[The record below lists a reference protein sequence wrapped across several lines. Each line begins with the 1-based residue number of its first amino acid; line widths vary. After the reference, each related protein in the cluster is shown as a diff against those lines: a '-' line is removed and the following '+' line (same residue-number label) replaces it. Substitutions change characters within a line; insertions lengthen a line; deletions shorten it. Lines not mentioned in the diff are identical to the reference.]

1 MCPELCGTKDLL
13 KQQHGHNNKY
23 NHGGDCEPCCVPKFR
38 SAAGESWWVSFM
50 SVDTPN
56 WMVEYGWILRIAGDF
71 QSQCFPTCVFQTT
84 KTGSILSEVVASR
97 PRKVDLHCRA
107 FPTCNLQV
115 SSRGLWRT
123 WTHLSGGSQD
133 CDHNDAGAGW
143 WFGTS
148 YFANRN
154 S

>member
-1 MCPELCGTKDLL
+1 MELKICS
-13 KQQHGHNNKY
+13 KQQHRHNNKY
-23 NHGGDCEPCCVPKFR
+23 NHVGDCELCCVPKFC

-56 WMVEYGWILRIAGDF
+56 WMVAYGWILRIAGDF
-71 QSQCFPTCVFQTT
+71 QSQCFPTTSVSSSSDQNAGWIF
-84 KTGSILSEVVASR
+84 SELVGRLAAASR

-133 CDHNDAGAGW
+133 CDHNDAGAGMCW
-143 WFGTS
+143 LVVW
-148 YFANRN
+148 N